1 MRRQI
6 LTLIFAILGFMSLAC
21 SREDIGDLKTKYLR
35 KKPPAES
42 TPATEKVSD
51 IPPSTKVV
59 TKNID
64 NSGASMQVK
73 DVLLLRSSVEGC
85 MGSGMLAVTA
95 DMLLPT
101 DLTTNPPKLSDA
113 RLRFLLATQYK
124 VGDDVIDKESGNLV
138 DVASGARTNIAADSL
153 TDTYLRSLE
162 TIGNVVAHNCTS
174 KNPNC
179 QCGSKDE
186 ALEMMTK
193 CLPGLNPNTVEM
205 NDSAALLGAICGENV
220 EGMRKAISSLI
231 SSYAFAVA
239 R

>member
-6 LTLIFAILGFMSLAC
+6 LTLIFTTLGCMSLAC
-21 SREDIGDLKTKYLR
+21 SREDLGDLKTKYLR

-42 TPATEKVSD
+42 PANEKPAEVTN
-51 IPPSTKVV
+51 STKVV

-101 DLTTNPPKLSDA
+101 DLTTNPPKLPDA

-138 DVASGARTNIAADSL
+138 DVATGARTNIAADSL

-162 TIGNVVAHNCTS
+162 TIGNVVAHNCSTT
-174 KNPNC
+174 NPNC

-186 ALEMMTK
+186 ALEMMAK

>member
-1 MRRQI
+1 
-6 LTLIFAILGFMSLAC
+6 
-21 SREDIGDLKTKYLR
+21 
-35 KKPPAES
+35 
-42 TPATEKVSD
+42 
-51 IPPSTKVV
+51 
-59 TKNID
+59 
-64 NSGASMQVK
+64 
-73 DVLLLRSSVEGC
+73 
-85 MGSGMLAVTA
+85 
-95 DMLLPT
+95 
-101 DLTTNPPKLSDA
+101 
-113 RLRFLLATQYK
+113 LRFLLATQYK